1 MKGGSEGSPLSICIG
16 DEDDDDDDDDDEEV
30 GSRVGSASA
39 RGSLWVRGST
49 NQQHEI

>member
-1 MKGGSEGSPLSICIG
+1 MKGGSEGSPLSICI
-16 DEDDDDDDDDDEEV
+16 EDDDDDDDDEEV
-30 GSRVGSASA
+30 GGSRVGSASA